1 MVIRFRCI
9 SSKELGILSSGG
21 ASSPHTFMLQQKEI
35 LNATMQQKLMDKRQM
50 LQPGNQSLSASP
62 TGADTA
68 SEGES
73 QRSSAST
80 STGRE
85 RLLTAKERRRS
96 RRAEHTKAV
105 IADLCE
111 VVTDLFIAESKL
123 LNPSAYG
130 VHSSKQREEVL
141 KTVQQFVSALPPRY
155 ALSEDS
161 PSEVL
166 VHMRLMAAVRADPA
180 RAVVHI
186 ANLEDGDSFHCRPNR
201 FLHLVTI
208 SCSDANGLLEYI
220 TKLLS
225 TGGSRVLD
233 ADVMLST
240 DGIVLVSDS

>member
-1 MVIRFRCI
+1 
-9 SSKELGILSSGG
+9 
-21 ASSPHTFMLQQKEI
+21 MLHQKEI
-35 LNATMQQKLMDKRQM
+35 LNATMQQELMDRRQS
-50 LQPGNQSLSASP
+50 LQPTGDQSLSSSP
-62 TGADTA
+62 TGTVQGDTA

-73 QRSSAST
+73 HSSQ
-80 STGRE
+80 RE
-85 RLLTAKERRRS
+85 RLPTAKEKRS
-96 RRAEHTKAV
+96 RRRAEHTKAV

-123 LNPSAYG
+123 LNASAYG
-130 VHSSKQREEVL
+130 VVPHSSAQREEVL
-141 KTVQQFVSALPPRY
+141 CSVEQFVSALPPRY

-166 VHMRLMAAVRADPA
+166 VHMRLMAAVRSDPT

-186 ANLEDGDSFHCRPNR
+186 ANLDEGVSANSFHRRSNH

-208 SCSDANGLLEYI
+208 ACPDETGLLEYI

-233 ADVMLST
+233 ADVMMST
-240 DGIVLVSDS
+240 DGIVLVRIRCRARS

>member
-1 MVIRFRCI
+1 
-9 SSKELGILSSGG
+9 
-21 ASSPHTFMLQQKEI
+21 
-35 LNATMQQKLMDKRQM
+35 MQQKLMDRRQ
-50 LQPGNQSLSASP
+50 LLHPGDQSLSTSP
-62 TGADTA
+62 TGTCADA
-68 SEGES
+68 ASSEGGSHSS
-73 QRSSAST
+73 Q
-80 STGRE
+80 RE
-85 RLLTAKERRRS
+85 RLPTAKERRSR

-130 VHSSKQREEVL
+130 VVQNSSKQREEVL
-141 KTVQQFVSALPPRY
+141 HSVEQFVSALPPRY

-166 VHMRLMAAVRADPA
+166 VHMRLMAAVRSDPT

-186 ANLEDGDSFHCRPNR
+186 ANLDGDSGVSAGSFHRRPNR
-201 FLHLVTI
+201 FLHLVTM
-208 SCSDANGLLEYI
+208 SCSDVDGLLEYI

-233 ADVMLST
+233 ADVMMST
-240 DGIVLVSDS
+240 DSIVLVRVLVCCFLSQLFALSDHFVYVRTASLSK